1 MLGVAG
7 VGFQRLRSRSAA
19 SPMLS
24 IVREIAR
31 GALLGQVGGLVG
43 VGDIFFFFLFWGWVG
58 EEKRWLW
65 GWGCIFL
72 LLSCPVVRSRFF
84 LKAAVLL
91 GCCCVIMSVEYLSP
105 FVREDI
111 FFFRLSQS
119 LPHHHHHHHHDNAM
133 ELAMCSSSVTEI
145 FEARQCR

>member
-31 GALLGQVGGLVG
+31 GALLGQVGGAVG
-43 VGDIFFFFLFWGWVG
+43 VGDILFFFGGFVWVG

-65 GWGCIFL
+65 RWIYVS
-72 LLSCPVVRSRFF
+72 LSC
-84 LKAAVLL
+84 LVL
-91 GCCCVIMSVEYLSP
+91 
-105 FVREDI
+105 R
-111 FFFRLSQS
+111 
-119 LPHHHHHHHHDNAM
+119 
-133 ELAMCSSSVTEI
+133 
-145 FEARQCR
+145 